1 MKIEKMKKNLGII
14 KKNCVTKKEVRVGNA
29 KIKSHCTYGKSTCWS
44 SGNAISPLLSHPPG
58 PEFQPFASPS
68 NCHYGSTQRRLASS
82 GSRCRTNKVINKQR
96 DGRGRD
102 DMDN

>member
-1 MKIEKMKKNLGII
+1 MKKEKTKKNLGII

-68 NCHYGSTQRRLASS
+68 FATTVPFSA
-82 GSRCRTNKVINKQR
+82 GSRHPDPAVELIR
-96 DGRGRD
+96 
-102 DMDN
+102 

>member
-14 KKNCVTKKEVRVGNA
+14 KKNCVTKKEVRVGNV
-29 KIKSHCTYGKSTCWS
+29 KIKSHCTHGNWPAGQV
-44 SGNAISPLLSHPPG
+44 GNAISPLLSHPPG

-82 GSRCRTNKVINKQR
+82 GFRCRTNKVINKQR